1 MRLPNKVYDGLKW
14 LCILGLPALSS
25 LYATLAGIW
34 GWPFAE
40 QVPQTLSAVGL
51 ALGTVIG
58 VSSATYNQK
67 NATEK
72 EALENAA

>member
-1 MRLPNKVYDGLKW
+1 MQIPNKVYDSLKW

-25 LYATLAGIW
+25 LYSMLAGIW

-51 ALGTVIG
+51 AVGTVIG
-58 VSSATYNQK
+58 VS
-67 NATEK
+67 
-72 EALENAA
+72 AANYQRKGDNTQ

>member
-1 MRLPNKVYDGLKW
+1 MQIPDKVYDGLKW

-25 LYATLAGIW
+25 LYSTLAGIW

-51 ALGTVIG
+51 AVGTVIG
-58 VSSATYNQK
+58 VSAANYQK
-67 NATEK
+67 KGDNAQ
-72 EALENAA
+72 

>member
-14 LCILGLPALSS
+14 LGILGLPALSS

-67 NATEK
+67 NATET

>member
-1 MRLPNKVYDGLKW
+1 MKLSDKAYDALKW

-40 QVPQTLSAVGL
+40 QIPQTLSAVGL
-51 ALGTVIG
+51 AVGTVIG
-58 VSSATYNQK
+58 VSAANYNQK
-67 NATEK
+67 NITGKGAQDH
-72 EALENAA
+72 A